1 MKKTFLG
8 VYSIVKIC
16 NTTLAPQSAV
26 GVDHGVNKDLDRY
39 GMVQNMSG
47 DKQSWLDRS
56 LDTGTL
62 RRWTRAARAAGET
75 DLVELRGQRLR
86 ARRLKQ
92 QLDQLIHVSEAR
104 LALPYIGNQS
114 FPRPPDS
121 DWAWRP
127 ALWCGPLPTPGVA
140 PAETKSMFGQEVTL
154 FHDCA
159 ESELTLRQIRN
170 MREED
175 LAAFGL
181 RMDVFRF
188 DGSYLS
194 LAIDLPKGA
203 SDGLLRKHLIRVE
216 TIVEMEHPIEIFA
229 RLNIKH
235 GPNTEQIVRELPLNE
250 EEIVVEFD
258 LAYTKL
264 NENRIEKIWLDLIFE
279 GPEMNQVILRDL
291 TFSRRKR
298 AEL

>member
-1 MKKTFLG
+1 
-8 VYSIVKIC
+8 
-16 NTTLAPQSAV
+16 
-26 GVDHGVNKDLDRY
+26 
-39 GMVQNMSG
+39 MSG
-47 DKQSWLDRS
+47 EKQGWLDRS
-56 LDTGTL
+56 LEQGAL
-62 RRWTRAARAAGET
+62 RRWSRASRSAGNT
-75 DLVELRGQRLR
+75 DLAELRNQRQR
-86 ARRLKQ
+86 ARKLKQ
-92 QLDQLIHVSEAR
+92 HLDQLIHVADSR

-114 FPRPPDS
+114 FPRPADA

-127 ALWCGPLPTPGVA
+127 ELWCGPLPEQGLSSVQS
-140 PAETKSMFGQEVTL
+140 KSMLGSEVTL
-154 FHDCA
+154 FHDCQH
-159 ESELTLRQIRN
+159 SELTLRQIRN

-194 LAIDLPKGA
+194 LAVDLPEEA
-203 SDGLLRKHLIRVE
+203 SRGLLRKHLIRIE
-216 TIVEMEHPIEIFA
+216 TIVEMEKPLEIFA

-250 EEIVVEFD
+250 EDIVVEFD

-264 NENRIEKIWLDLIFE
+264 NEKRVEKMWLDLIFE
-279 GPEMNQVILRDL
+279 GPQMNQVILRDL